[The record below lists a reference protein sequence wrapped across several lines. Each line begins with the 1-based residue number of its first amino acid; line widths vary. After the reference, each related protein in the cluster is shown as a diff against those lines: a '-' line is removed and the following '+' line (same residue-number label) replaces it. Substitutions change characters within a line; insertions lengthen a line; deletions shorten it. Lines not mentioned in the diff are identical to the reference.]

1 MEDRRGERMRRRRQV
16 VDLRRLRAKLGDQ
29 ALALGLLRL
38 RFRGIGA
45 RASAQSDVVV
55 AMRGERSDGKE
66 ADQQ

>member
-16 VDLRRLRAKLGDQ
+16 VDLRRLSAKLGDQ

-38 RFRGIGA
+38 GSRGVSDRA
-45 RASAQSDVVV
+45 RARGNVVV
-55 AMRGERSDGKE
+55 TVRRQRSDGKK